1 LRNKQVKNSHPVIV
15 IFSLLLFSLVFFSAG
30 TGTTDDQSKKTYELM
45 YQDIQSLKLQV
56 AELASMVKQNTAEL
70 KEIKDQVKILNDLLR
85 KSQAADESLRTEI
98 NNLPLQYQKVN
109 SSLEELQFQLSTL
122 QDILQAVQS
131 LSEEL
136 KAGQKG
142 SSKSSKQ
149 PVTKK
154 TEPAA
159 SQPVQTAVV
168 TIPAQEMYNNAYSDY
183 LKGNYDLAIESFK
196 LFLQQYPT
204 TPLAD
209 NALYWIGECYYSQG
223 KYTEAI
229 ESFNDLLLNYPNGD
243 KVPAAYLKK
252 GMSFIQQGK
261 KDEALATFKLL
272 VSKYPQ
278 QEEARLAQQKINELV
293 GK

>member
-1 LRNKQVKNSHPVIV
+1 VKNRHPVIAF
-15 IFSLLLFSLVFFSAG
+15 FSLLLFGLAFLSAG
-30 TGTTDDQSKKTYELM
+30 TGTDDQSKKTYELM
-45 YQDIQSLKLQV
+45 YQDIQALKLQV

-70 KEIKDQVKILNDLLR
+70 KEVKDQVKILNDLLR

>member
-1 LRNKQVKNSHPVIV
+1 MKSRTLFFAL
-15 IFSLLLFSLVFFSAG
+15 FSLLLFSLVFLSAD
-30 TGTTDDQSKKTYELM
+30 TDDQSKKTYELM
-45 YQDIQSLKLQV
+45 YQDIQALRLQV
-56 AELASMVKQNTAEL
+56 AELSTLVKQNTVEL
-70 KEIKDQVKILNDLLR
+70 KEIKDQVRIFNDLLR
-85 KSQAADESLRTEI
+85 KSQAADESFRTEI
-98 NNLPLQYQKVN
+98 NNIPVQYQKVN
-109 SSLEELQFQLSTL
+109 SKLEETHFQLSAL

-131 LSEEL
+131 LSDEL
-136 KAGQKG
+136 KPGQKG

-149 PVTKK
+149 PTAKK
-154 TEPAA
+154 PEAPASPA
-159 SQPVQTAVV
+159 TQTAVV

-196 LFLQQYPT
+196 LFLEQYPA

-223 KYTEAI
+223 KYAEAI

-252 GMSFIQQGK
+252 GMSFVQQGK